1 MHLPSPITIGMFQYF
16 IPSPSLN
23 EGFVFFQYVV
33 VYEQEY
39 WKTAKITPPI
49 IHNCYILRHLLIL
62 VIGKELLENCL
73 RC

>member
-23 EGFVFFQYVV
+23 EGFVFFQYVD

-49 IHNCYILRHLLIL
+49 ILKLLLRQLPIPITEIGLL
-62 VIGKELLENCL
+62 GDF
-73 RC
+73 